1 MKYSY
6 FWALPVAALLSL
18 AGCSNDDTLQADNGK
33 QQNTVPAGM
42 TEFADGGLTRTAGR
56 ALLTMPRTLVQT
68 ETAARRKP
76 ADWVTG
82 ATPSRS
88 LTKHP
93 TSSLRL
99 ITALNLQR
107 T

>member
-42 TEFADGGLTRTAGR
+42 TEFADGVLTRTAGTYDGS
-56 ALLTMPRTLVQT
+56 AIKDQQ
-68 ETAARRKP
+68 RRHFNN
-76 ADWVTG
+76 
-82 ATPSRS
+82 
-88 LTKHP
+88 KHK
-93 TSSLRL
+93 R
-99 ITALNLQR
+99 QYHG
-107 T
+107 

>member
-42 TEFADGGLTRTAGR
+42 TEFADGG
-56 ALLTMPRTLVQT
+56 
-68 ETAARRKP
+68 
-76 ADWVTG
+76 
-82 ATPSRS
+82 
-88 LTKHP
+88 
-93 TSSLRL
+93 
-99 ITALNLQR
+99 
-107 T
+107 